1 VSDERLLTVADVQL
15 RLRIGQT
22 LAREL
27 IATGAIRSCR
37 IGGRAIRVSE
47 SALSD
52 YVRQCESG
60 RENEGATGLRP
71 PVALDGGGVHAARRH
86 TAA

>member
-1 VSDERLLTVADVQL
+1 MSDERLLTVADVQL

-27 IATGAIRSCR
+27 IAMGTIRSCR

-52 YVRQCESG
+52 YIRQCEGGPALIASSG
-60 RENEGATGLRP
+60 RSRQ
-71 PVALDGGGVHAARRH
+71 HH
-86 TAA
+86 